1 MSSKSFLLQ
10 RIQVFAKQEFDPN
23 SDEQVE
29 DILRRKFS
37 VYLPQR
43 QSFDARLANTICDHE
58 IINLIKE
65 YRATAE

>member
-1 MSSKSFLLQ
+1 MTDKHFLLQ
-10 RIQVFAKQEFDPN
+10 RINNFSGQEFDPG

-43 QSFDARLANTICDHE
+43 QSFDDRLANTTCDHE
-58 IINLIKE
+58 IISLIKK
-65 YRATAE
+65 YRAMA